1 MAIQLTVATARHL
14 GSTLVTADAALLAYG
29 QLGHVGVLS
38 AR

>member
-1 MAIQLTVATARHL
+1 M
-14 GSTLVTADAALLAYG
+14 TLVTADAALLAYG

>member
-1 MAIQLTVATARHL
+1 VLQRQAGV
-14 GSTLVTADAALLAYG
+14 TLVTADAALLAYG